1 MCKAR
6 AAAAHQV
13 MPSPQSPPYT
23 AETAAAKKKEL
34 AGSNAGDRCAPP
46 LSAVRVLLATLAA
59 SSNPIQLTSKCA
71 GERREL
77 LHGNYSDTNRTS
89 LPPAATAMLYD

>member
-1 MCKAR
+1 MYKAR
-6 AAAAHQV
+6 AAAAHHV

-34 AGSNAGDRCAPP
+34 AGSSAGDRCAASPSPP
-46 LSAVRVLLATLAA
+46 LAVRALLATLAA

-77 LHGNYSDTNRTS
+77 LHGNYSDTN
-89 LPPAATAMLYD
+89 

>member
-1 MCKAR
+1 MATAAGGAAVVYKAR
-6 AAAAHQV
+6 AAAAHHV

-34 AGSNAGDRCAPP
+34 AGSSAGDRCASPA
-46 LSAVRVLLATLAA
+46 LLAVRAPLATLAA

-77 LHGNYSDTNRTS
+77 LHGNYSDTN
-89 LPPAATAMLYD
+89 